1 MTASL
6 ALLPCAAAVLA
17 VMGFRLSGLA
27 AASLSLNCALVLWAF
42 GLFSPAEFDHLSHA
56 VTDALV
62 LEILVGV
69 VVFFGLLFIEV
80 SSRSG
85 GLGALSDAVGS
96 LGMSTPRTVIL
107 IALGIGVALESL
119 TGYGVSML
127 VSVPLLLRVVG
138 RRQTIRLALIGM
150 SLMSWGALSVS
161 ALLGAELAGLPT
173 PVLAEA
179 ILRTS
184 GPVAALLPFFCL
196 IGLPGVGPR
205 DVGQALIAGIVL
217 VGGIA
222 TTSHWIGVEAAG
234 VGGGLAVIVFCV
246 TTAGSRDGLARSLLS
261 PAMLPYGLLITGVVL
276 QKLAIPHVIS
286 MGITPAIETDRVSF
300 RVLESPG
307 LALLAVS
314 LISIAIARRPDLGGE
329 GGRSGGSLL
338 LQVAGRAGRPLAGI
352 FLFLLTARLLV
363 ETGGIAALAEM
374 LSRLGAYTATV
385 VVTVLGGV
393 GAFAT
398 GSGVTSNA
406 LFMSSAAATGASL
419 GVPVLFAALQHSGS
433 AHVAMASLPVI
444 AILTAALPDRR
455 DGDERAAMHAG
466 LGLAAIW
473 LLLVIASGWT
483 QLHLGV

>member
-6 ALLPCAAAVLA
+6 ALLPCAAAILA
-17 VMGFRLSGLA
+17 VMGFRLSGLVA
-27 AASLSLNCALVLWAF
+27 AALSLACALVLWAS
-42 GLFSPAEFDHLSHA
+42 GLFSPARFDHLSHA

-69 VVFFGLLFIEV
+69 VVFFGLLFIEI

-85 GLGALSDAVGS
+85 GLGALGDAVGS

-127 VSVPLLLRVVG
+127 VTVPLLLRVVG
-138 RRQTIRLALIGM
+138 RSQTIRLALIGM

-161 ALLGAELAGLPT
+161 VLLGAKLAGLPA

-184 GPVAALLPFFCL
+184 GPVAAILPFFCL

-205 DVGQALIAGIVL
+205 DVGHALITGAVL

-222 TTSHWIGVEAAG
+222 TASHWIGAEAAG

-246 TTAGSRDGLARSLLS
+246 TTARSRDGLAGSLMS
-261 PAMLPYGLLITGVVL
+261 SAMLPYGLLITGVVL
-276 QKLAIPHVIS
+276 QNLAIPHVIA

-300 RVLESPG
+300 RMLESPG

-314 LISIAIARRPDLGGE
+314 LISIAIARRPGLGE
-329 GGRSGGSLL
+329 GDGDKGALL

-363 ETGGIAALAEM
+363 ETGGIGALAEM
-374 LSRLGAYTATV
+374 LSRLGAYTAAV
-385 VVTVLGGV
+385 IVTVLGGV

-419 GVPVLFAALQHSGS
+419 DVLVLFAALQHSGS
-433 AHVAMASLPVI
+433 AHVAMTSLPVI
-444 AILTAALPDRR
+444 AILAAALPDRR
-455 DGDERAAMHAG
+455 NGDERAAMRTG

-483 QLHLGV
+483 QLYLGV

>member
-1 MTASL
+1 
-6 ALLPCAAAVLA
+6 
-17 VMGFRLSGLA
+17 MGFRLSGLA
-27 AASLSLNCALVLWAF
+27 AAALSLTCALALWAF
-42 GLFSPAEFDHLSHA
+42 GLFSPAQFDHLSHA

-62 LEILVGV
+62 LGILVGV

-85 GLGALSDAVGS
+85 GLGALGDAVGS

-127 VSVPLLLRVVG
+127 VSVPLLLRVVS

-246 TTAGSRDGLARSLLS
+246 TTARSRDGLARSLLS

-276 QKLAIPHVIS
+276 QKLAIPHVIA

-314 LISIAIARRPDLGGE
+314 LVSIAIARRPDLGGE
-329 GGRSGGSLL
+329 GGGGSLL
-338 LQVAGRAGRPLAGI
+338 FQVAGRARRPLAGI

-374 LSRLGAYTATV
+374 LSRLGAYTAAV

-419 GVPVLFAALQHSGS
+419 DVPVLFAALQHSGS

-455 DGDERAAMHAG
+455 NGDEHAAMHAG

-483 QLHLGV
+483 QLYLGV